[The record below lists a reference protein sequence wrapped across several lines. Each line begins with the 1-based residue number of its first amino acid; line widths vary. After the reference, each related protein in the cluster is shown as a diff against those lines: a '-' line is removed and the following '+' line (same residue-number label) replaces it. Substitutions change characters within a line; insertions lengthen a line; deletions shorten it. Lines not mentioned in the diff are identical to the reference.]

1 MEISKLLILFSTP
14 PTPQVT
20 QEINQVREGLPSP
33 PALPKGRQEEG
44 EVFLS
49 NCHKAKKP
57 SASKPREPLDAAA
70 RGLGSAEAKTLGLRS
85 QALGSPLCLCFKLPL
100 LV

>member
-20 QEINQVREGLPSP
+20 QEINQVRKGLPSP

-57 SASKPREPLDAAA
+57 SASKAPEPSDAAA
-70 RGLGSAEAKTLGLRS
+70 EGWAQQKPRPWGSGPRL
-85 QALGSPLCLCFKLPL
+85 
-100 LV
+100 